1 MDPKPRGHGPTIV
14 EKDEKPDIEIKPNIL
29 RMRELAIEALA
40 ADEEIFQRGGSLVHT
55 VNVPNG
61 PEPVDGAIAIR
72 PTTTPTIKQMKVAT
86 LRAHLSADAYWK
98 KHDDGKW
105 KDVTPPDSVVQAVMD
120 AGEYPGIPFLTNVIT
135 SPTLRADGTVLQQPG
150 YDRAT
155 GLLYKPG
162 NTTYPIVDEKPTK
175 DQCIWQ
181 KEALLE
187 VVRDFPFSKPHHISA
202 WFAAMLTCV
211 ARAAI
216 DGPCPL
222 FAVDATTA
230 GTGKGRLVQATARL
244 AFGQDVAAF
253 SQPDDEDEIRKRIT
267 SILLGGDPCVLID
280 NVNKP
285 LGGAA
290 LDAVLTSTT
299 WADRMLGSTATIK
312 VPNLAIWWATG
323 NNLALLGDMARRT
336 MQIRLESPLEKPE
349 ERENFAHPNLLAWI
363 DRERPKLVFNALT
376 ILRGYFVAGKPHR
389 GKPWGSFESWSELIP
404 GVLRWLDMPDPQ
416 LARATADDM
425 VDEHKNNLITVI
437 LAVEKLERE
446 KLVDRDKQGMTA
458 RSIIARLFPPA
469 SATSRTPRTATTTCA
484 RPSKGSRAAY
494 PAAFPSP
501 SGSASTSPRTVAA
514 CCSVG
519 ASSAPRSTAMRT
531 RSAGPSSRRTP
542 ASPTS
547 SRPRRRPERAPGT
560 APLTPAPPRS
570 YHSHHGE
577 RHRGDRSGVR
587 ARSPALQEGTRAP
600 R

>member
-1 MDPKPRGHGPTIV
+1 VEPKPHTAGPSIV
-14 EKDEKPDIEIKPNIL
+14 EKDELPDIEIKPNIL
-29 RMRELAIEALA
+29 KMVGQAIEALA
-40 ADEEIFQRGGSLVHT
+40 ADDEVFQRGGSLVHT
-55 VNVPNG
+55 VDVPNG

-72 PTTTPTIKQMKVAT
+72 PTMSPTIKQMKSST
-86 LRAHLSADAYWK
+86 LRARLSADAYWK
-98 KHDDGKW
+98 KYDDGKW

-120 AGEYPGIPFLTNVIT
+120 AGQYRKIPFLTSVIT
-135 SPTLRADGTVLQQPG
+135 SPTLRADGTILQQPG

-155 GLLYKPG
+155 GLLYRPG
-162 NTTYPIVDEKPTK
+162 NTTYPIVDNKPTK

-187 VVRDFPFSKPHHISA
+187 VVRDFPFAQPHHVSA

-230 GTGKGRLVQATARL
+230 GTGKGRLVQATSRL

-253 SQPDDEDEIRKRIT
+253 SQPDDEDETRKRIT
-267 SILLGGDPCVLID
+267 SILLGGDSCVLID

-299 WADRMLGSTATIK
+299 WADRVLGSTATIK

-349 ERENFAHPNLLAWI
+349 ERENFAHPNLLAWV

-425 VDEHKNNLITVI
+425 VDEHKSSLITI
-437 LAVEKLERE
+437 LIAIEKLERE
-446 KLVDRDKQGMTA
+446 KVVDRDKHGMTA
-458 RSIIARLFPPA
+458 RAVIARLFPPRERNEPYPQDGNDDVREA
-469 SATSRTPRTATTTCA
+469 IEGITRCVPGRIPESIRFGKYLAKNRGRVLVG
-484 RPSKGSRAAY
+484 RRIERAAVDGDANTIRWTIVKTD
-494 PAAFPSP
+494 AAS
-501 SGSASTSPRTVAA
+501 
-514 CCSVG
+514 
-519 ASSAPRSTAMRT
+519 
-531 RSAGPSSRRTP
+531 P
-542 ASPTS
+542 ASP
-547 SRPRRRPERAPGT
+547 
-560 APLTPAPPRS
+560 
-570 YHSHHGE
+570 
-577 RHRGDRSGVR
+577 HR
-587 ARSPALQEGTRAP
+587 
-600 R
+600 